1 MRNLLITTVGSYNLL
16 HVWTAGNANFDVVT
30 VDYTQT
36 PTFKYPGIYK
46 AVLDLPRTYD
56 YYWMPDEDIYLS
68 TRSINRMFEQM
79 ARFGLDLGQP
89 SVEDSK
95 RSFPSWPMFVHKPG
109 PVFKPMPFVEV
120 MCPCFSLR
128 GLMTC
133 LDTFPKSNGGWGLD
147 IAWAKLLDYQH
158 MGLMN
163 NIVVRHTRPP
173 IQGSNLYKILKDS
186 PSKEMHR
193 LIEEYEVI
201 MIPYNADK
209 AKKGGRDGDA
219 PAKRRVSKG
228 RSRVHIRPNGRDIL
242 DSKPVR
248 EGSRVDRKAQK
259 GFCDPRRQLFGR
271 RG

>member
-1 MRNLLITTVGSYNLL
+1 MRNLLITTIGHYNLR
-16 HVWTAGNANFDVVT
+16 HIWTAGDANFDVIT
-30 VDYTQT
+30 IDYTRT

-46 AVLDLPRTYD
+46 ALHDLPHTYD

-79 ARFGLDLGQP
+79 ARFGLDLAQP

-109 PVFKPMPFVEV
+109 AVFKPMPFVEV
-120 MCPCFSLR
+120 MCPCFSAW
-128 GLMTC
+128 GLAQCMGS
-133 LDTFPKSNGGWGLD
+133 FPKSNSGWGLD
-147 IAWAKLLDYQH
+147 IVWAKLLNYQN
-158 MGLMN
+158 MGLLN

-173 IQGSNLYKILKDS
+173 IQGSNLYKILKES

-193 LIEEYEVI
+193 LIDEYDVI

-209 AKKGGRDGDA
+209 AKKGGGSSNA

-228 RSRVHIRPNGRDIL
+228 SSRVRIRPNGRDIPNIE
-242 DSKPVR
+242 SIR
-248 EGSRVDRKAQK
+248 ASSRVGSQAQK
-259 GFCDPRRQLFGR
+259 GLRCPWR
-271 RG
+271 

>member
-16 HVWTAGNANFDVVT
+16 HVWTAGDANFDVIT
-30 VDYTQT
+30 IDYTQT

-46 AVLDLPRTYD
+46 AVQGLPCTYD

-109 PVFKPMPFVEV
+109 PVFRPMLFVEV
-120 MCPCFSLR
+120 MCPCFSLK

-133 LDTFPKSNGGWGLD
+133 LGSFPKSNSGWGLD
-147 IAWAKLLDYQH
+147 IVWAKLLDYQH
-158 MGLMN
+158 MGLLN

-173 IQGSNLYKILKDS
+173 IQGSNLYKILKES
-186 PSKEMHR
+186 PSKEMRR
-193 LIEEYEVI
+193 LIEEYDVI

-209 AKKGGRDGDA
+209 TKKGGGDGNA
-219 PAKRRVSKG
+219 PAKRRVPKG
-228 RSRVHIRPNGRDIL
+228 GSRIRIRSNGRDIP
-242 DSKPVR
+242 DTEPIR
-248 EGSRVDRKAQK
+248 ESSRVDRKAQK
-259 GFCDPRRQLFGR
+259 SF
-271 RG
+271 RGPWR